1 MEDYIP
7 CLRCWDISLSDSE
20 IFVVEGK
27 NANKYKG
34 KKYEDLYNVALYSAG
49 ERRQTMR
56 KERNRDDDSGEIPTW

>member
-1 MEDYIP
+1 MVE
-7 CLRCWDISLSDSE
+7 RGKKNGKVTTDSE

-56 KERNRDDDSGEIPTW
+56 KERNRDDDGGEIPTW